1 MRKISEMSDR
11 EIQEAMLTNQRV
23 ITGKTR
29 SMSGWIT
36 FIGILIILGVIGQII
51 YLTSQAQ

>member
-1 MRKISEMSDR
+1 MSDR
-11 EIQEAMLTNQRV
+11 EIQEAMLTNQRI